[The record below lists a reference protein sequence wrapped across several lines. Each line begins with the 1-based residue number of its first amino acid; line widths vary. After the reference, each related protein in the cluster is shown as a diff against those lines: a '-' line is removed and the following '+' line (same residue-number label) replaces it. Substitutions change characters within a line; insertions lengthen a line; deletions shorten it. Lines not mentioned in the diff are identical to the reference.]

1 MQLSKAASRKS
12 ITFIS
17 SFWGKFYIVHS
28 FVLFQGNQVR
38 LLSYRK
44 PGVKVKPILK
54 AVRCIREMLLKIKGG
69 GGAEMQLTSY

>member
-12 ITFIS
+12 VTFIS
-17 SFWGKFYIVHS
+17 NFGWKFSIVHS

-44 PGVKVKPILK
+44 LGVKVKPILK
-54 AVRCIREMLLKIKGG
+54 AVRCIGEMLLKIKGDA
-69 GGAEMQLTSY
+69 GAEMQLTSY